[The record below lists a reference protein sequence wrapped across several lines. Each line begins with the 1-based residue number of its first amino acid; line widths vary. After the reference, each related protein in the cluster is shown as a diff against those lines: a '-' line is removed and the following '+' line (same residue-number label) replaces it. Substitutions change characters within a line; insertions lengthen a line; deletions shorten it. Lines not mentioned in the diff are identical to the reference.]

1 MQTTAPSDLTMV
13 GAIIITT
20 SDIITVTIGTVL
32 TAYMYRQIAR
42 QTDRQTDMNTCV
54 YIVICAYIY
63 IYIYI
68 YMYIRM
74 YVCAWIRLKFQYYV
88 DGHVNVSRTLAM
100 VL

>member
-42 QTDRQTDMNTCV
+42 QTDRQTDRHEYLCIYSYMCV
-54 YIVICAYIY
+54 YIY

-68 YMYIRM
+68 YVYT
-74 YVCAWIRLKFQYYV
+74 YVCMCV
-88 DGHVNVSRTLAM
+88 DTFEVS
-100 VL
+100 VLC